1 MSSWITITSDSSNTY
16 EQPRT
21 MKTILALTAALCL
34 ALPLRAGEPASLTLR
49 STVALPGVEGRFDHA
64 AVDVATHRLF
74 FAALGNN
81 TLEVVDV
88 SAGKHLHTIA
98 GLKKPTGVLFLA
110 EMNLLVVASGEDGT
124 CRFYDGTSYAERGR
138 VTGLD
143 DADNLRFD
151 AKSKRVYV
159 GYGEGALGVIDP
171 AAMKLTASIALAKHP
186 EAFQLE
192 EDGPRIF
199 VNVPDAKQIA
209 VVDRAAGK
217 VVATWPV
224 EDVHANFPMA
234 LAEKQHRVFV
244 GCRQPARLLAFDTE
258 SGKRVAEAA
267 MSGDVDDLFFDATT
281 NDLLASCG
289 EGFVDVF
296 RFAPPA
302 SLTRTHRIASATGA
316 RTAFFSAK
324 LGAFCLA
331 VPHRGTQGAEIRLYK
346 LPAAQ

>member
-1 MSSWITITSDSSNTY
+1 MK
-16 EQPRT
+16 RT
-21 MKTILALTAALCL
+21 LAVAATLAL
-34 ALPLRAGEPASLTLR
+34 LPLLRAEEPAPLTLKN
-49 STVALPGVEGRFDHA
+49 SVALPGVEGRFDHA
-64 AVDVATHRLF
+64 AVDPATHRLF

-88 SAGKHLHTIA
+88 NAGKHLHTIA

-110 EMNLLVVASGEDGT
+110 DMNLLVVASGDDGT

-138 VTGLD
+138 VAGLD

-151 AKSKRVYV
+151 AKAKRVYV

-186 EAFQLE
+186 ESFQLE
-192 EDGPRIF
+192 EDSPRIF

-224 EDVHANFPMA
+224 EDAHANFPMA
-234 LAEKQHRVFV
+234 LAEKQHRLFV

-267 MSGDVDDLFFDATT
+267 MSGDVDDLFFDAAT
-281 NDLLASCG
+281 NDLFASCG
-289 EGFVDVF
+289 EGFIDMF
-296 RFAPPA
+296 RFAAPA
-302 SLTRTHRIASATGA
+302 SLSRTHRIASATGA

-324 LGAFCLA
+324 RGAFCLA
-331 VPHRGTQGAEIRLYK
+331 VPHRGTQVAEIRFYK